1 MENAVDRTI
10 RLMTLAVGV
19 VSIFV
24 FVVFQFV

>member
-1 MENAVDRTI
+1 MENPIDRTI

-24 FVVFQFV
+24 YVVFQII

>member
-1 MENAVDRTI
+1 MENPIDRTI

-24 FVVFQFV
+24 YVVFQVI

>member
-24 FVVFQFV
+24 FIVFQFV